1 MFGKPEEKTYED
13 KPTKKEKPK
22 PRFIK
27 KYEQLVNCS
36 LITIV
41 VDSETG
47 VNYIMT
53 EGTFSELKG
62 ADGKTI
68 IDPLPVQ

>member
-1 MFGKPEEKTYED
+1 MFGKNEVKSYDEK
-13 KPTKKEKPK
+13 PAKKEKPK
-22 PRFIK
+22 SRFVK
-27 KYEQLVNCS
+27 KYEQLINCT

-62 ADGKTI
+62 ADGNTV